1 MLALRHIV
9 AAWLVHGPA
18 MAAGFSSRSAQAVP
32 TARAFWRLPLGRIEA
47 VVVFKRSILS
57 GNPRRT
63 FQAPP
68 EEIRRTL
75 ESASLPNN
83 RSVFGQNVPV
93 LNRASHL
100 TVFETGSGPSQAFEP
115 DADRL
120 PANLAMAGLTTAEG
134 APALP
139 NVRLAVEWTARDG

>member
-63 FQAPP
+63 FQAPQ
-68 EEIRRTL
+68 R
-75 ESASLPNN
+75 
-83 RSVFGQNVPV
+83 RSVARW
-93 LNRASHL
+93 RAPP
-100 TVFETGSGPSQAFEP
+100 FQ
-115 DADRL
+115 
-120 PANLAMAGLTTAEG
+120 TTAPSSG
-134 APALP
+134 RTSLS
-139 NVRLAVEWTARDG
+139 